1 MLIHNICH
9 RDTQTHK
16 PATHAVKAKNLPLTE
31 TKICQT
37 KQSSEDMPQKVF
49 FSDKKKSK
57 IKKYIL
63 KHK

>member
-49 FSDKKKSK
+49 FQ
-57 IKKYIL
+57 IKRSQK
-63 KHK
+63 